1 MDCFNHFNL
10 KLINYYHWM
19 PVKMLRE
26 FFNDYFKDV
35 MNLFLGLLWVAWITG
50 ILEPTTQVLIMN
62 MNIYEES
69 EV

>member
-1 MDCFNHFNL
+1 
-10 KLINYYHWM
+10 M

-26 FFNDYFKDV
+26 FLNDYFKDV

-62 MNIYEES
+62 VNI
-69 EV
+69 